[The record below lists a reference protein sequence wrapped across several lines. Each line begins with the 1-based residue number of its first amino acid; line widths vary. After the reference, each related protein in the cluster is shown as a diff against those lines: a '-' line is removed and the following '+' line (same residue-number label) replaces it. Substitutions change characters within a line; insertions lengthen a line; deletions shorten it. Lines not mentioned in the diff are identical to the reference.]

1 MCDRGKMYYA
11 FGEITMPDG
20 SKQQKPLKYTDGEN
34 VKNMP
39 DRLRM
44 TLKGDNPN
52 MKKVAPIYDNG
63 VTYIP
68 NQDVLYNINNCIA
81 GSLFS
86 GSKMIFPYVP
96 SPMQI
101 AGKNKTRR
109 SRKGTKKSRRTR
121 RTRRRKTAYSSR
133 RVVV

>member
-1 MCDRGKMYYA
+1 MCDINKMYNAY
-11 FGEITMPDG
+11 GEIIMPDG
-20 SKQQKPLKYTDGEN
+20 SKQVIPLKYTDGTD

-39 DRLRM
+39 SRLKM
-44 TLKGDNPN
+44 TLRGDNPN
-52 MKKVAPIYDNG
+52 MKTVEPINYNG

-68 NQDVLYNINNCIA
+68 DVDLNGNCSSSIM
-81 GSLFS
+81 S
-86 GSKMIFPYVP
+86 GNKMIFPYVP
-96 SPMQI
+96 DSIQT